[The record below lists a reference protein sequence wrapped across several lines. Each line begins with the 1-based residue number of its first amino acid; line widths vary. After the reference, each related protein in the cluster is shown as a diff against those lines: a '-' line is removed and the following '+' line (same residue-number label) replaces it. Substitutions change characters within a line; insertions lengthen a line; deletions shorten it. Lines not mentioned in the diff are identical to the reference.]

1 MLKLFSCVSLL
12 LMLAGTDA
20 LAAGNGEAGAA
31 KTDHGKANSGKA
43 NSGKADSAKQ
53 EEGEPKEISGM
64 SIVGNNE
71 TPTSLVIV
79 PWKSSEIGQETKLK
93 SNLLDDSLTPVDRP
107 VFMRELG
114 FYKLSNPN

>member
-1 MLKLFSCVSLL
+1 MLKLYSYVFLL
-12 LMLAGTDA
+12 ALLSATGA
-20 LAAGNGEAGAA
+20 LAADN
-31 KTDHGKANSGKA
+31 GKAESPKSDGGKA
-43 NSGKADSAKQ
+43 SHGKADSSKQ
-53 EEGEPKEISGM
+53 EDSEPKEISGM

-93 SNLLDDSLTPVDRP
+93 SNLLDDDLTPVDRP

-114 FYKLSNPN
+114 FYKLSNPD